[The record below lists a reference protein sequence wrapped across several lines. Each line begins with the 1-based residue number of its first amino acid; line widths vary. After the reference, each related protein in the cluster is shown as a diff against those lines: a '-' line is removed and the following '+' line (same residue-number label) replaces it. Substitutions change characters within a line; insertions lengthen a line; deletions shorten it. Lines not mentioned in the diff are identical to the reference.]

1 MTNLDHRCEVWLSKT
16 FGLYLDFAIE
26 STLPTLV
33 EEGLI
38 QEHKSGNEVM
48 QAISAHNLAPA
59 FITAAAAPSG
69 SDQSHTQQVHKSGGQ
84 AGQAADATMQRWA
97 LQALTG

>member
-38 QEHKSGNEVM
+38 QEQMSGNEVM
-48 QAISAHNLAPA
+48 LAISAQDLAPA
-59 FITAAAAPSG
+59 HLRAAAAPSG
-69 SDQSHTQQVHKSGGQ
+69 LG
-84 AGQAADATMQRWA
+84 
-97 LQALTG
+97 

>member
-48 QAISAHNLAPA
+48 QAISAQGLAPA
-59 FITAAAAPSG
+59 WLRAAATMSG
-69 SDQSHTQQVHKSGGQ
+69 LD
-84 AGQAADATMQRWA
+84 
-97 LQALTG
+97 

>member
-1 MTNLDHRCEVWLSKT
+1 MKNLDHRCEVWLSKT

-38 QEHKSGNEVM
+38 REHHSGNEVTS
-48 QAISAHNLAPA
+48 AISAQDLAPA
-59 FITAAAAPSG
+59 CLGAAAI
-69 SDQSHTQQVHKSGGQ
+69 
-84 AGQAADATMQRWA
+84 
-97 LQALTG
+97 